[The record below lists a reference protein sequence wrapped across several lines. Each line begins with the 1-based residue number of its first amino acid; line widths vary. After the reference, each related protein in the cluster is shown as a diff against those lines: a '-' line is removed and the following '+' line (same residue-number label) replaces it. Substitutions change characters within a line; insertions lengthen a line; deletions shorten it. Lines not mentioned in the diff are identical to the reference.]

1 VGVAGALI
9 IGLLSGIAG
18 LWGVVVL
25 KRWLKVDDVCDVFG
39 VHGVCGVVGCL
50 LTGVFTSA
58 ALGGMG
64 YAEGITMIKQV
75 GIQA

>member
-1 VGVAGALI
+1 M
-9 IGLLSGIAG
+9 
-18 LWGVVVL
+18 GVVVL

-58 ALGGMG
+58 ALGDGVCRR
-64 YAEGITMIKQV
+64 YNNDKTSWHSGI
-75 GIQA
+75 

>member
-1 VGVAGALI
+1 M
-9 IGLLSGIAG
+9 
-18 LWGVVVL
+18 GVVVL

-58 ALGGMG
+58 ALGGWGMQ
-64 YAEGITMIKQV
+64 KV
-75 GIQA
+75 